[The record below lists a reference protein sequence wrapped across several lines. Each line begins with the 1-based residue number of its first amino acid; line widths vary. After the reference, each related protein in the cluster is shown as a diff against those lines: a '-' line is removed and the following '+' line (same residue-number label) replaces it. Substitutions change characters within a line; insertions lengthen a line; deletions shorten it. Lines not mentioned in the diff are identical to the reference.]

1 MINEYY
7 PEAIMDIEYDT
18 CEVCDMHFMPKK
30 QKELNVLY
38 DTKKDEVVCICDKCV
53 QVTDLAAFE
62 WVTYN
67 QEIINQFLKLKQ

>member
-1 MINEYY
+1 
-7 PEAIMDIEYDT
+7 MDVEYDT
-18 CEVCDMHFMPKK
+18 CEVCEMSLKSMKI
-30 QKELNVLY
+30 NVLY